1 MTLPYLVNIVLCLI
15 YLISRSTLLTNGEY
29 IVDEIRIT
37 LHTAT
42 TKICVTLILRHFYNI
57 NTIINETIKTG
68 LNFISLQ
75 LIFDIWFFLLH
86 CKNTQ

>member
-42 TKICVTLILRHFYNI
+42 TKNLCHPYF
-57 NTIINETIKTG
+57 KT
-68 LNFISLQ
+68 
-75 LIFDIWFFLLH
+75 FL
-86 CKNTQ
+86 